1 MAAKY
6 AASSVLFDIG
16 ILVLTLQS
24 EGSSCMDG
32 MESSSYPRFQSC
44 RSGMTLFSSYM
55 LIQTFPRLSRWA
67 IVSILFA
74 AAVIHT
80 LLCACMQ
87 ACIVSHK
94 DWNLP
99 KIDPPPGRQEIKPL
113 SGQVSLP
120 LWLLDPGVTLQRLGV
135 LCKAK

>member
-32 MESSSYPRFQSC
+32 IIIIIS
-44 RSGMTLFSSYM
+44 
-55 LIQTFPRLSRWA
+55 TFPIMPRWHDILVVHADTDFSRLSRWA
-67 IVSILFA
+67 IVSILLA

-87 ACIVSHK
+87 GLHS
-94 DWNLP
+94 
-99 KIDPPPGRQEIKPL
+99 
-113 SGQVSLP
+113 
-120 LWLLDPGVTLQRLGV
+120 VT
-135 LCKAK
+135 